1 MTVLFS
7 FWSNSSER
15 DLPSNPAEVYNGHS
29 EEITYFRI
37 NDLPFIFSKLN
48 APFQHVSVNVL
59 YACCPA
65 MFMEADPA
73 DHRINGV
80 VCSVFIEFR
89 ADEQQQGVYST

>member
-1 MTVLFS
+1 
-7 FWSNSSER
+7 
-15 DLPSNPAEVYNGHS
+15 
-29 EEITYFRI
+29 
-37 NDLPFIFSKLN
+37 
-48 APFQHVSVNVL
+48 
-59 YACCPA
+59 